1 MTKNKAIEI
10 KSKKQFDIVDLTD
23 KIASFV
29 KESKIKD
36 GLVNIQ
42 SLHTTAVV
50 LVQENEPLLLEDIK
64 KSLERIAP
72 QNIDYNHDD
81 FDKRTVNMC
90 DDECRNGHS
99 HCKAVFLSTSVT
111 LNLIDGQMQLGT
123 WQRIMFI
130 ELDKARPRKI
140 QIQIIGEKKIIYE

>member
-1 MTKNKAIEI
+1 MTKNKTIEI
-10 KSKKQFDIVDLTD
+10 KSKEQFDIVDLTD
-23 KIASFV
+23 EIASFV

-42 SLHTTAVV
+42 SLHTTVVV

-81 FDKRTVNMC
+81 FARRTVNIC

-99 HCKAVFLSTSVT
+99 HCKAVFLPISVA

-130 ELDKARPRKI
+130 ELDRARARKI
-140 QIQIIGEKKIIYE
+140 QIQILGE